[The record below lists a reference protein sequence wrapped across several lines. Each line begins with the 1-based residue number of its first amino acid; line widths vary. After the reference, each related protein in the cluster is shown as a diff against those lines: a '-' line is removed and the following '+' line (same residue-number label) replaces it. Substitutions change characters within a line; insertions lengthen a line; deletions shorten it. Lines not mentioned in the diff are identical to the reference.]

1 MKLRLLISTLL
12 LVLVFGSVSSASA
25 LVTTGKPVEKVEFSV
40 ESREDSNGSEPKII
54 ATLYKAAVKGA
65 KWGAAAFAAGYTA
78 AAGADAYAKTKGL
91 FYNNKEVPTNAE
103 VIFD

>member
-1 MKLRLLISTLL
+1 MKIRFLISMLL
-12 LVLVFGSVSSASA
+12 LVLFFGSVSSVSA

-40 ESREDSNGSEPKII
+40 ESIENPYGSEPKII
-54 ATLYKAAVKGA
+54 ANLYKAAVKGA

-91 FYNNKEVPTNAE
+91 FYNNDKVPTNAE
-103 VIFD
+103 VVFD